1 MAVLVVA
8 YAGIGSPKRQLR
20 CLRGIPEAGLRPAAV
35 WDVLANTAG
44 ALYALCI
51 HFCDLQKIAY
61 FVFST
66 QV

>member
-20 CLRGIPEAGLRPAAV
+20 CFRGIPEAGLRPAAV

-44 ALYALCI
+44 AFHDLCI
-51 HFCDLQKIAY
+51 HFCDLPKIAY
-61 FVFST
+61 LVFST
-66 QV
+66 GV